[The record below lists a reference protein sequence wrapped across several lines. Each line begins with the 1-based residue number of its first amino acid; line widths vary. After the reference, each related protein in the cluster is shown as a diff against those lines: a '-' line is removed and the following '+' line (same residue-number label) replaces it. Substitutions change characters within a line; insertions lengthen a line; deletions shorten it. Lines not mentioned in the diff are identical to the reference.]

1 MNDDELELFLRDELH
16 RRVVAPD
23 APERLYRSVGRVGR
37 DERRLATG
45 PGVRVGS
52 HVVSRRAG
60 ILGGLAAAAS
70 IAALLAVSLA
80 WRPSHNPGPVAGE
93 SATVSVAPSTAS
105 PVASASPTPTPTPS
119 PTASPT
125 AIPTPVPTWAG
136 RPIVVAAAGRLD
148 ADFGWVVGNTS
159 TGDAPFNL
167 YVTRDGGTT
176 WQTSTPPDLVSPGQ
190 MQFADRDHGSYAVG
204 RKVYL
209 TGDGGSTWTS
219 STVPAPSGFEVWS
232 IDMLDGQ
239 RIWALLG
246 GNGKQELWATTDG
259 GATWSL
265 RLSGK
270 SNQWPQFTFVSQDE
284 GWGWLGTIDSGR
296 VSDAKSVHTLDGGR
310 TWTSAP
316 LPLPADY
323 PRFVGMYQP
332 PVVSGGR
339 TVLAL
344 IAEATSAKAPA
355 YNAFVL
361 VSSDD
366 GGASWNLSST
376 MPLPEGMPPARVGQS
391 GSLFWLQ
398 ASGQF
403 PGPALTFFDPLEP
416 ASSATIDPPTTVCQ
430 WPADD
435 GSQTVG
441 GGGGYLVVSTTEAWL
456 SCGTFVG
463 NERALQHLYTTTDGG
478 KTWRGLLGAP

>member
-1 MNDDELELFLRDELH
+1 MNDDELELLLRDELH
-16 RRVVAPD
+16 RRVVAPE
-23 APERLYRSVGRVGR
+23 APGRLHRCVDRMGIDGDGRAAEGPRARMGFHPMSRWVGV
-37 DERRLATG
+37 
-45 PGVRVGS
+45 
-52 HVVSRRAG
+52 
-60 ILGGLAAAAS
+60 LGGLAMAAG
-70 IAALLAVSLA
+70 IAALLAVSLV
-80 WRPSHNPGPVAGE
+80 WRPSHNPGPAVAE
-93 SATVSVAPSTAS
+93 SATVSAAPSTAS
-105 PVASASPTPTPTPS
+105 PVAVASPTPR
-119 PTASPT
+119 PT
-125 AIPTPVPTWAG
+125 AIPTPFPTWAG
-136 RPIVVAAAGRLD
+136 RPVVVAAAGRLD

-159 TGDAPFNL
+159 TGDGPQNL

-176 WQTSTPPDLVSPGQ
+176 WQTSTPPNLGISPGS
-190 MQFADRDHGSYAVG
+190 MQFADGDHGAYWAD

-219 STVPAPSGFEVWS
+219 STVPGPSGFEVVS
-232 IDMLDGQ
+232 LEMLDGR
-239 RIWALLG
+239 RIWAQLDA
-246 GNGKQELWATTDG
+246 NGQMELWATTDG
-259 GATWSL
+259 GSTWSL

-270 SNQWPQFTFVSQDE
+270 SNQWPQFTFVSETE
-284 GWGWLGTIDSGR
+284 GWGWLGTIVSGR

-323 PRFVGMYQP
+323 PTFVGMYQP

-339 TVLAL
+339 MVLAL
-344 IAEATSAKAPA
+344 LAEATSAKAPA
-355 YNAFVL
+355 YTALVL

-376 MPLPEGMPPARVGQS
+376 VPLLEGTQPSRVGQS
-391 GSLFWLQ
+391 GSLFWMQ

-416 ASSATIDPPTTVCQ
+416 AFSATIDPPTTVCQ

-441 GGGGYLVVSTTEAWL
+441 GGDGYVVVSTTEAWL

-463 NERALQHLYTTTDGG
+463 NARELDHVYTTTDGG